1 MRHTDAYGLNLPEG
15 NDIVDVDALNENSL
29 IIDTAMDQIR
39 IRVEEPVDYREIINK
54 PTSLPASDVY
64 PWAKSPNKPAY
75 TASEVGTLTAAE
87 IADEHNQLQ
96 DQIDLT
102 NQKIDDLTP
111 ITDAEIDALF
121 A

>member
-39 IRVEEPVDYREIINK
+39 IKAEEPVEYNEILHR

-64 PWAKSPNKPAY
+64 PWAKNPLKPTY
-75 TASEVGTLTAAE
+75 TAYEVGTLSSGEIEAE
-87 IADEHNQLQ
+87 RVVLQ
-96 DQIDLT
+96 EQIDLT
-102 NQKIDDLTP
+102 NAKIDSLNP
-111 ITDAEIDALF
+111 ITNDEIDSLF
-121 A
+121 D